1 MRPPPPKPPQRS
13 SSFRRKSSDQTT
25 KTQDSLR
32 RTNSLRVK
40 SSVTDQVTTQDTL
53 QRAGSFRMKSS
64 DKVMAQPQDPLQRPG
79 AVRRIESDQ
88 VTTPT
93 QNSVQN
99 SISDCGKTNTQS
111 HPRANSFG
119 KKLPP
124 PLEPT
129 SPHTNPVIKTAGV
142 FSSGSPKQNSLLL
155 PSKFTPITH
164 KEDIKQSSQTQKSL
178 QHTTVPI
185 KQPTP
190 THADLSEF
198 ERLLA
203 RQRMKVES
211 DELNKTAE
219 PQSPYTNGVVY
230 HSGGRRAATDMD
242 LPKKKAPKP
251 PRRTSSFKSSQKP
264 TKYEGDCNGAPEVTF
279 RQHFNI
285 TQLPSEFGRQDD
297 QPSTSP
303 STGQTRPAIH

>member
-1 MRPPPPKPPQRS
+1 MKPPPPKPPQRS
-13 SSFRRKSSDQTT
+13 SSFRRKSSDQAT

-40 SSVTDQVTTQDTL
+40 SNVTDQVATQDTL
-53 QRAGSFRMKSS
+53 QRTGSFKMKSS
-64 DKVMAQPQDPLQRPG
+64 DKVTTQPQDPLQRPG
-79 AVRRIESDQ
+79 AVRRTESDQ

-93 QNSVQN
+93 QNSLQHSTSGCV
-99 SISDCGKTNTQS
+99 KTQES
-111 HPRANSFG
+111 HQKADSFG

-129 SPHTNPVIKTAGV
+129 SPHMSPVIKTVGV
-142 FSSGSPKQNSLLL
+142 FPGGSPKQNSLLL

-164 KEDIKQSSQTQKSL
+164 KEDVKQSSQTQKSL
-178 QHTTVPI
+178 QHTTVPV

-190 THADLSEF
+190 HANLSEF

-211 DELNKTAE
+211 DELNKTAASLE
-219 PQSPYTNGVVY
+219 SQSPYTNGEVVY
-230 HSGGRRAATDMD
+230 HSGGMRAATDMD

-264 TKYEGDCNGAPEVTF
+264 TKYKGDCNGTPEVTF
-279 RQHFNI
+279 FNI
-285 TQLPSEFGRQDD
+285 SQLPSEFVRLDD